1 MQGLKLTANSVPD
14 FRKEIIVILSD
25 EDSDYTTTFTVPE
38 CLLVE
43 TSEFFKAACR
53 DGAWLES
60 TSRTIKL
67 AEVEPDVFNA
77 YLLWVH
83 RKDLPTAP
91 SDDAFELV
99 EDLVRLWLLADRL
112 ADFRLR
118 NTVIDAIIVELNGFI
133 TSLNVFPPEL
143 AAQVWSA
150 TTPGRS
156 IRRLIVDY
164 YAKHIGAAAVK
175 GEVADYHP
183 DFTRDLLVKAI
194 EVVKNDEENICPSKR
209 DSCFYHEYES
219 RYE

>member
-1 MQGLKLTANSVPD
+1 MPPD
-14 FRKEIIVILSD
+14 
-25 EDSDYTTTFTVPE
+25 
-38 CLLVE
+38 E

-53 DGAWLES
+53 DGAWLDS

-67 AEVEPDVFNA
+67 PEVETDVFNA

-83 RKDLPTAP
+83 RKELPTAP

-118 NTVIDAIIVELNGFI
+118 NAVIDAIIVELNGLT

-143 AAQVWSA
+143 AAQVWFA

-164 YAKHIGAAAVK
+164 YAKHVGATVVK
-175 GEVADYHP
+175 DEVAEYYL
-183 DFTRDLLVKAI
+183 DFTKDLLIKAI
-194 EVVKNDEENICPSKR
+194 EVVKNDEENICLSKR
-209 DSCFYHEYES
+209 DSCFYHEYDS
-219 RYE
+219 RDE

>member
-1 MQGLKLTANSVPD
+1 M
-14 FRKEIIVILSD
+14 
-25 EDSDYTTTFTVPE
+25 
-38 CLLVE
+38 VE

-53 DGAWLES
+53 DGTWRES
-60 TSRTIKL
+60 KSRTITL
-67 AEVEPDVFNA
+67 PEVEPDVFNA

-83 RKDLPTAP
+83 RKELPTAP

-118 NTVIDAIIVELNGFI
+118 NTVIDAIVFELKGFT

-150 TTPGRS
+150 TTPGRA

-164 YAKHIGAAAVK
+164 YAKHIGAAIVK
-175 GEVADYHP
+175 DEVAEYHL

-194 EVVKNDEENICPSKR
+194 EVLKNDEEIVCPSKR

>member
-1 MQGLKLTANSVPD
+1 LELIANSVPD
-14 FRKEIIVILSD
+14 FRKEITVVLGD
-25 EDSDYTTTFTVPE
+25 GRPEFATAFTVPE

-43 TSEFFKAACR
+43 TSEYFKAACR
-53 DGAWLES
+53 DGTWLES

-67 AEVEPDVFNA
+67 AKVEPEIFNA

-99 EDLVRLWLLADRL
+99 EDLVRLWPLADRL

-118 NTVIDAIIVELNGFI
+118 NAVIDAIIVELNGFT
-133 TSLNVFPPEL
+133 TSHNVFPHDL

-164 YAKHIGAAAVK
+164 YAKHIGAAIVK

-183 DFTRDLLVKAI
+183 DFTKYLLVKAI
-194 EVVKNDEENICPSKR
+194 EVVKNDEENVCPSKR

>member
-1 MQGLKLTANSVPD
+1 LT
-14 FRKEIIVILSD
+14 
-25 EDSDYTTTFTVPE
+25 
-38 CLLVE
+38 E
-43 TSEFFKAACR
+43 TSDFFKAACR

-67 AEVEPDVFNA
+67 PEVEPDVFNA

-83 RKDLPTAP
+83 RKEHPTAP

-118 NTVIDAIIVELNGFI
+118 NAVIDAILVELNDFT

-143 AAQVWSA
+143 AAQVWTA
-150 TTPGRS
+150 TTQGRS

-164 YAKHIGAAAVK
+164 YAKHVGATIVR
-175 GEVADYHP
+175 GEVTEYHP
-183 DFTRDLLVKAI
+183 EFTKDLLVKAI
-194 EVVKNDEENICPSKR
+194 EVVKNDEENICPSMR

-219 RYE
+219 RCE

>member
-1 MQGLKLTANSVPD
+1 LRHSVPD
-14 FRKEIIVILSD
+14 FRREVIVVLSEEHPD
-25 EDSDYTTTFTVPE
+25 DTTSFTVPE

-67 AEVEPDVFNA
+67 PEVDADVFNA
-77 YLLWVH
+77 YLLWAH
-83 RKDLPTAP
+83 RKELPTAP

-99 EDLVRLWLLADRL
+99 EDLVRLWLLADHL

-118 NTVIDAIIVELNGFI
+118 NAVIDAILVELNSFT

-156 IRRLIVDY
+156 IRCLIIDY
-164 YAKHIGAAAVK
+164 YAKHVGAATVQAQ
-175 GEVADYHP
+175 VADYHV